1 MELLYVAERAEAVK
15 DLQIQIE
22 ELTASRKVDVSEAL
36 AQQSGEIDF
45 LKAELTSTKVRLH
58 DALSQ
63 SQAEKDAL
71 IRHADTSRA
80 ELLQQLEVLRRGLCP
95 DDETKNRSQHI
106 VSDELIVSE
115 HTPKLEAMSHDMYN
129 STSFW
134 KKLELL
140 RELVTTEKDK
150 WNLEQAGASDSQ
162 QLDADVCDGTTNEAT
177 QCSHKIRSSWA
188 VLEEQVLPLIEN
200 FCSAVDEGSR
210 PSNSEPVENAKC
222 VLDGRE
228 NVTLL
233 GSGDGHISDQ
243 EETLQSVRRELEEEK
258 QEVNHLNDVRS
269 EMCENDDAMYEME
282 VKHVELQAELDSVY
296 EQLRSQ
302 EELVKNLSSN
312 VELANEQLKQRMA
325 EMSDKDGDIHRL
337 NAEIDEM
344 KAQTSQQLI
353 DKDADVQRL
362 NAEIDELK
370 AQVSQW
376 SLEKDADVQ
385 RLNAEVEE
393 LKAHTSQQ
401 LLDKDAYVQRLNV
414 EMDEL
419 QAQTSQQLL
428 DKDSNVQRLNAKM
441 DELKARTSQQLID
454 KDADVQRLN
463 VEMDELQAQM
473 SQQLIDKDAD
483 VQRLDAEMDELQAQ
497 MSQQLLDK
505 DANIQR
511 LNAEVEELKA
521 QTSQQLL
528 DKDAD
533 IQRLNAEVEELKAQT
548 SQQLLVL
555 QTDSDEKL
563 NSERKTWQTLIDT
576 KAEELLTK
584 CTELDQREL
593 KLKALSDQCSA
604 VTAERDANVAEILN
618 NNAQID
624 SLTREIS
631 VLKEQ
636 LNAKTVELHE
646 AQTRTE
652 HELRLLQGETECE
665 ALAMNFKITTL
676 EDEISSLQ
684 QQLDNKSVELVSKD
698 EALTL
703 LENKADSEQREFKTK
718 IARLEDQL
726 SSDQKSAM
734 EQLVSLKEEVK
745 MKEAL
750 IREREEAHET
760 YRQHTDSKL
769 AELATAVSV
778 KDGDRESLIEQHKA
792 ELLQKSETFN
802 EEIAK
807 LTGTHEEQLA
817 SVNNTISDLTKSKH
831 DLESEVKILSDKL
844 ALECENV
851 ARLEKDVTDLS
862 LVKEEREHHVTE
874 LRCTLAADMEHEI
887 KLREEQITALK
898 SALSEKDQSLS
909 LLNAALCQTC
919 REDIRSVDS
928 CSHTVVINSGDGN
941 NEAEVSDMVSGDVGC
956 NTSELADQQLSS
968 SQNYDVSMMVRQI
981 NLLGDAN
988 AGLRDKIG
996 RLEAD
1001 LLHIRQTDMKP
1012 VDESPQ
1018 CELASVSQPPT
1029 TSCSSGLLQFLLH
1042 FHKTH
1047 KSVRNIYI
1055 HWTLIMVTCFSIMQI
1070 HLYCS
1075 CSNGS

>member
-1 MELLYVAERAEAVK
+1 VELLYVAERAEAVK

-36 AQQSGEIDF
+36 AQQSEEIDF

-80 ELLQQLEVLRRGLCP
+80 ELLQQLEELRRGLCP
-95 DDETKNRSQHI
+95 DDETKSRSQHI
-106 VSDELIVSE
+106 ISDISGELTVSE
-115 HTPKLEAMSHDMYN
+115 HIPKLEAMSHDIYN
-129 STSFW
+129 SASLW

-150 WNLEQAGASDSQ
+150 WYLHQADASDSQ
-162 QLDADVCDGTTNEAT
+162 QLDADMCDGTTNEGT

-200 FCSAVDEGSR
+200 FCSAVDEGSQ

-222 VLDGRE
+222 VLGGQE

-258 QEVNHLNDVRS
+258 QKVSHLNDVMS
-269 EMCENDDAMYEME
+269 KMHENDEAMHKME
-282 VKHVELQAELDSVY
+282 VKHGELQAESDSVH

-325 EMSDKDGDIHRL
+325 EMSDKDGDIQRL

-344 KAQTSQQLI
+344 KAQTSQQLLDKDDDVQRLNAEVDELKAQTSQQLI

-362 NAEIDELK
+362 NAEIEELK
-370 AQVSQW
+370 AQ
-376 SLEKDADVQ
+376 A
-385 RLNAEVEE
+385 
-393 LKAHTSQQ
+393 SQQ
-401 LLDKDAYVQRLNV
+401 LLDKDADVQMLNAEV
-414 EMDEL
+414 DKMK
-419 QAQTSQQLL
+419 AQMSQQLI
-428 DKDSNVQRLNAKM
+428 DKDTDIQRLNAEI
-441 DELKARTSQQLID
+441 DELKAQASQQLID

-463 VEMDELQAQM
+463 AEVDKMKAQM

-483 VQRLDAEMDELQAQ
+483 
-497 MSQQLLDK
+497 
-505 DANIQR
+505 IQR
-511 LNAEVEELKA
+511 LNAEIDEL
-521 QTSQQLL
+521 
-528 DKDAD
+528 
-533 IQRLNAEVEELKAQT
+533 RAQT

-563 NSERKTWQTLIDT
+563 NSERKTWHTLIDAKT
-576 KAEELLTK
+576 EELLAK

-604 VTAERDANVAEILN
+604 VTAERDANVAEVLN

-636 LNAKTVELHE
+636 LNAKTVDLHE

-652 HELRLLQGETECE
+652 HERKLLKGETECE
-665 ALAMNFKITTL
+665 TLAMNFKITTL

-734 EQLVSLKEEVK
+734 EQLASLKKEVK

-887 KLREEQITALK
+887 KLREKQITALK

-909 LLNAALCQTC
+909 LLNAALCQTY

-1018 CELASVSQPPT
+1018 CELASVSQPTT

-1042 FHKTH
+1042 F
-1047 KSVRNIYI
+1047 
-1055 HWTLIMVTCFSIMQI
+1055 Q
-1070 HLYCS
+1070 
-1075 CSNGS
+1075 

>member
-36 AQQSGEIDF
+36 AQQSEEIDF

-80 ELLQQLEVLRRGLCP
+80 ELLQQLEELRRGLCP
-95 DDETKNRSQHI
+95 DDETKSRSQHI
-106 VSDELIVSE
+106 ISDISGELTVSE
-115 HTPKLEAMSHDMYN
+115 HIPKLEAMSHDIYN
-129 STSFW
+129 SASLW

-150 WNLEQAGASDSQ
+150 WYLHQADASDSQ
-162 QLDADVCDGTTNEAT
+162 QLDADMCDGTTNEGT

-200 FCSAVDEGSR
+200 FCSAVDEGSQ

-222 VLDGRE
+222 VLGGQE

-258 QEVNHLNDVRS
+258 QKVSHLNDVMS
-269 EMCENDDAMYEME
+269 KMHENDEAMHKME
-282 VKHVELQAELDSVY
+282 VKHGELQAESDSVH

-325 EMSDKDGDIHRL
+325 EMSDKDGDIQRL

-344 KAQTSQQLI
+344 KAQTSQQLLDKDDDVQRLNAEVDELKAQTSQQLI

-362 NAEIDELK
+362 NAEIEELK
-370 AQVSQW
+370 AQ
-376 SLEKDADVQ
+376 A
-385 RLNAEVEE
+385 
-393 LKAHTSQQ
+393 SQQ
-401 LLDKDAYVQRLNV
+401 LLDKDADVQ
-414 EMDEL
+414 M
-419 QAQTSQQLL
+419 
-428 DKDSNVQRLNAKM
+428 LNAEVDKM
-441 DELKARTSQQLID
+441 K
-454 KDADVQRLN
+454 
-463 VEMDELQAQM
+463 AQM

-483 VQRLDAEMDELQAQ
+483 
-497 MSQQLLDK
+497 
-505 DANIQR
+505 IQR
-511 LNAEVEELKA
+511 LNAEIDEL
-521 QTSQQLL
+521 
-528 DKDAD
+528 
-533 IQRLNAEVEELKAQT
+533 RAQT

-563 NSERKTWQTLIDT
+563 NSERKTWHTLIDAKT
-576 KAEELLTK
+576 EELLAK

-604 VTAERDANVAEILN
+604 VTAERDANVAEVLN

-636 LNAKTVELHE
+636 LNAKTVDLHE

-652 HELRLLQGETECE
+652 HERKLLKGETECE
-665 ALAMNFKITTL
+665 TLAMNFKITTL

-734 EQLVSLKEEVK
+734 EQLASLKKEVK

-887 KLREEQITALK
+887 KLREKQITALK

-909 LLNAALCQTC
+909 LLNAALCQTY

-1018 CELASVSQPPT
+1018 CELASVSQPTT

-1042 FHKTH
+1042 F
-1047 KSVRNIYI
+1047 
-1055 HWTLIMVTCFSIMQI
+1055 Q
-1070 HLYCS
+1070 
-1075 CSNGS
+1075 

>member
-36 AQQSGEIDF
+36 AQQSEEIDF

-80 ELLQQLEVLRRGLCP
+80 ELLQQLEELRRGLCP
-95 DDETKNRSQHI
+95 DDETKSRSQHI
-106 VSDELIVSE
+106 ISDISGELTVSE
-115 HTPKLEAMSHDMYN
+115 HIPKLEAMSHDIYN
-129 STSFW
+129 SASLW

-150 WNLEQAGASDSQ
+150 WYLHQADASDSQ
-162 QLDADVCDGTTNEAT
+162 QLDADMCDGTTNEAT

-200 FCSAVDEGSR
+200 FCSAVDEGSQ

-222 VLDGRE
+222 VLGGQE

-258 QEVNHLNDVRS
+258 QKVSHLNDVMS
-269 EMCENDDAMYEME
+269 KMHENDEAMHKME
-282 VKHVELQAELDSVY
+282 VKHGELQAESDSVH

-325 EMSDKDGDIHRL
+325 EMSDKDGDIQRL

-344 KAQTSQQLI
+344 KAQTSQQLLDKDDDVQRLNAEVDELKAQTSQQLI

-362 NAEIDELK
+362 NAEIEELK
-370 AQVSQW
+370 AQ
-376 SLEKDADVQ
+376 A
-385 RLNAEVEE
+385 
-393 LKAHTSQQ
+393 SQQ
-401 LLDKDAYVQRLNV
+401 LLDKDADVQ
-414 EMDEL
+414 M
-419 QAQTSQQLL
+419 
-428 DKDSNVQRLNAKM
+428 LNAEVDKM
-441 DELKARTSQQLID
+441 K
-454 KDADVQRLN
+454 
-463 VEMDELQAQM
+463 AQM
-473 SQQLIDKDAD
+473 SQQLIDKD
-483 VQRLDAEMDELQAQ
+483 
-497 MSQQLLDK
+497 
-505 DANIQR
+505 
-511 LNAEVEELKA
+511 
-521 QTSQQLL
+521 T
-528 DKDAD
+528 D
-533 IQRLNAEVEELKAQT
+533 IQRLNAEIDELRAQT

-563 NSERKTWQTLIDT
+563 NSERKTWHTLIDAKT
-576 KAEELLTK
+576 EELLAK

-604 VTAERDANVAEILN
+604 VTAERDANVAEVLN

-636 LNAKTVELHE
+636 LNAKTVDLHE

-652 HELRLLQGETECE
+652 HERKLLKGETECE
-665 ALAMNFKITTL
+665 TLAMNFKITTL

-734 EQLVSLKEEVK
+734 EQLASLKKEVK

-887 KLREEQITALK
+887 KLREKQITALK

-909 LLNAALCQTC
+909 LLNAALCQTY

-1018 CELASVSQPPT
+1018 CELASVSQPTT

-1042 FHKTH
+1042 FHKT
-1047 KSVRNIYI
+1047 
-1055 HWTLIMVTCFSIMQI
+1055 Q
-1070 HLYCS
+1070 
-1075 CSNGS
+1075 

>member
-36 AQQSGEIDF
+36 AQQSEEIDF

-362 NAEIDELK
+362 NAE
-370 AQVSQW
+370 
-376 SLEKDADVQ
+376 
-385 RLNAEVEE
+385 VEE

-401 LLDKDAYVQRLNV
+401 LLDKDADVQRLNV

-473 SQQLIDKDAD
+473 SQQLIDKDSD

-505 DANIQR
+505 DAN
-511 LNAEVEELKA
+511 
-521 QTSQQLL
+521 
-528 DKDAD
+528 

>member
-1 MELLYVAERAEAVK
+1 VELLYVAERAEAVK

-36 AQQSGEIDF
+36 AQQSEEIDF

-362 NAEIDELK
+362 NAE
-370 AQVSQW
+370 
-376 SLEKDADVQ
+376 
-385 RLNAEVEE
+385 VEE

-401 LLDKDAYVQRLNV
+401 LLDKDADVQRLNV

-473 SQQLIDKDAD
+473 SQQLIDKDSD

-505 DANIQR
+505 DAN
-511 LNAEVEELKA
+511 
-521 QTSQQLL
+521 
-528 DKDAD
+528 